1 MKKKA
6 VLLVAVVSIGL
17 PATAQAQGILVHDN
31 ASTIQ
36 LIAQVKNTLQQIQQG
51 EQIIGQATAT
61 YNSLSKLTN
70 TANFASILNNPNI
83 GQLLPAGVTDI
94 SNLAQS
100 DVSRLGNFG
109 SGASALSGQF
119 TINQVLGNG
128 VTLDSNASAAYGR
141 YLTSINQGPS
151 KYGELGYNVSTQAAS
166 VDGGLDE
173 LRTDISSAKD
183 PKDSMDLNTRATIES
198 AKVNNRMLQL
208 MAMQQYYSATERMRY
223 NAYRLSR
230 LAAEK
235 ASTDALVRAQ
245 ASTSPGY

>member
-1 MKKKA
+1 MKMKA
-6 VLLVAVVSIGL
+6 VLLGAVMAIGV
-17 PATAQAQGILVHDN
+17 PASAHAQGILVHDN

-51 EQIIGQATAT
+51 EQIISQATAT

-70 TANFASILNNPNI
+70 TANFASILNNPNVS
-83 GQLLPAGVTDI
+83 QLLPNGVTDI
-94 SNLAQS
+94 VKLAQS
-100 DVSRLGNFG
+100 DASGLGNFG
-109 SGASALSGQF
+109 SGAQALSGQF
-119 TINQVLGNG
+119 TINGILGNG
-128 VTLDSNASAAYGR
+128 VTLNSSASTAYGQ

-151 KYGELGYNVSTQAAS
+151 KYAELGYNVSNQATS
-166 VDGGLDE
+166 VDSGLDE
-173 LRTDISSAKD
+173 LRSDIGSAKD

-208 MAMQQYYSATERMRY
+208 MGMQQYYNASERMRY

-235 ASTDALVRAQ
+235 ASVDALVRAQ

>member
-1 MKKKA
+1 MKKA
-6 VLLVAVVSIGL
+6 LLLATALSFCL
-17 PATAQAQGILVHDN
+17 PATAEAQGIAVYDN
-31 ASTIQ
+31 SSTLQ
-36 LIAQVKNTLQQIQQG
+36 LISQVKNTLQQIQQG
-51 EQIIGQATAT
+51 EQVIAQATAT

-70 TANFASILNNPNI
+70 TANFASILNNPNVS
-83 GQLLPAGVTDI
+83 QLLPNGATDI
-94 SNLAQS
+94 TKLAQS
-100 DVSRLGNFG
+100 DYAALGNFG
-109 SGASALSGQF
+109 SGAQALSGQF
-119 TINQVLGNG
+119 TINTALGNG
-128 VTLDSNASAAYGR
+128 TTLDSNAAAAYGK
-141 YLTSINQGPS
+141 YLTSINQGPA
-151 KYGELGYNVSTQAAS
+151 KYAELGYNVSNQAAS

-208 MAMQQYYSATERMRY
+208 MGMQQYYNATERMRY

-235 ASTDALVRAQ
+235 ASVDALVRAQ